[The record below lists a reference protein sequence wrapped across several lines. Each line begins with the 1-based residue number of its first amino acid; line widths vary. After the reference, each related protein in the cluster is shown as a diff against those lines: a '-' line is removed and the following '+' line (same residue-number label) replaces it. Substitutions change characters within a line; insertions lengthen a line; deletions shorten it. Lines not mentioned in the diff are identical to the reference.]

1 MITHPFVETFIN
13 QYKNGEIILNEDRI
27 KLIEWLENDI
37 LTRNDIYFDDKQIN
51 NFDKF
56 AAKWYFELRNF
67 QKFLSAFIFLK
78 YKEDDSLVFD
88 EFFLYMARG
97 AGKNG
102 FLSALSNYFISE
114 LHGIPFYS
122 VSIVANSEKQAQTS
136 FKEVY
141 NVIDMNEPLQAHF
154 IHQKAKIESV
164 ATKAELNFHTSNAA
178 TKDGGREGVIIYDEV
193 HQYENGEIVDVFS
206 GGLGKVQ
213 HPREFFIGTDGFVR
227 DGFIDKLKERSRN
240 ILNRDVPLED
250 DSLFPFLCCIDNE
263 DEMHD
268 SNMWSK
274 ANPMFHEPMSEYA
287 RGLFSKV
294 KKQYSKLQNDPSA
307 YENFI
312 TKRMN
317 LPKVNLEKSVTS
329 WENILRTNQ
338 EYDLDELKR
347 KACIGSID
355 YASVRDFTSC
365 GLFFKYKEK
374 YIIPKELTKTFVCKP
389 FADKHYAYSGVKSE
403 GNNKKETRKFAP
415 IREWEQEGLI
425 EVVKRE
431 TMNPIDV
438 VQWFVDRRN
447 EGWNIIKIIGDNFR
461 MEILRPLFEQ
471 NGFEVE
477 VIRNP
482 DAASALLAPKI
493 EIAFEEGNIVFG
505 DNPLM
510 RWNINNV
517 LVKLNA
523 RGEKTYKKKEEIKR
537 KTDSFMMFLYA
548 MWAARDLPDDSVN
561 DNFESL
567 MSFNF

>member
-1 MITHPFVETFIN
+1 
-13 QYKNGEIILNEDRI
+13 
-27 KLIEWLENDI
+27 
-37 LTRNDIYFDDKQIN
+37 
-51 NFDKF
+51 
-56 AAKWYFELRNF
+56 
-67 QKFLSAFIFLK
+67 
-78 YKEDDSLVFD
+78 
-88 EFFLYMARG
+88 
-97 AGKNG
+97 
-102 FLSALSNYFISE
+102 
-114 LHGIPFYS
+114 
-122 VSIVANSEKQAQTS
+122 
-136 FKEVY
+136 
-141 NVIDMNEPLQAHF
+141 
-154 IHQKAKIESV
+154 
-164 ATKAELNFHTSNAA
+164 
-178 TKDGGREGVIIYDEV
+178 
-193 HQYENGEIVDVFS
+193 
-206 GGLGKVQ
+206 
-213 HPREFFIGTDGFVR
+213 
-227 DGFIDKLKERSRN
+227 
-240 ILNRDVPLED
+240 
-250 DSLFPFLCCIDNE
+250 
-263 DEMHD
+263 
-268 SNMWSK
+268 
-274 ANPMFHEPMSEYA
+274 MSEYA
-287 RGLFSKV
+287 KGLFSKV
-294 KKQYSKLQNDPSA
+294 KKQYSKLHNDPSG

-347 KACIGSID
+347 KACIGSLD

-365 GLFFKYKEK
+365 GLFFKNKEK

-415 IREWEQEGLI
+415 IREWEKQGLI

-438 VQWFVDRRN
+438 VQWFVDKRN

-482 DAASALLAPKI
+482 DAASALLAPKV

-548 MWAARDLPDDSVN
+548 MWAARDLPDN
-561 DNFESL
+561 DIGDNIES
-567 MSFNF
+567 MFSFNF

>member
-37 LTRNDIYFDDKQIN
+37 LTRDDIYFDDKQIN

-250 DSLFPFLCCIDNE
+250 DSLFPFMCCIDNE

-268 SNMWSK
+268 SSIWQK

-505 DNPLM
+505 DNSLM

-548 MWAARDLPDDSVN
+548 MWASRDLPEDSLN
-561 DNFESL
+561 DKFDSL
-567 MSFNF
+567 MSLDF

>member
-1 MITHPFVETFIN
+1 MITHQFVETFIN
-13 QYKNGEIILNEDRI
+13 QYKNGEIILNEDRV
-27 KLIEWLENDI
+27 KLIKWLEEDI
-37 LTRNDIYFDDKQIN
+37 LTRDDIYFDNEQIEK
-51 NFDKF
+51 FDKF
-56 AAKWYFELRNF
+56 AAKWYFELRDF
-67 QKFLSAFIFLK
+67 QRFLSAFIFLK

-88 EFFLYMARG
+88 EFFLYMGRG

-102 FLSALSNYFISE
+102 FLSASSNYFISE

-141 NVIDMNEPLQAHF
+141 NVIDMNEPLQSHF
-154 IHQKAKIESV
+154 VHQKAKIESV

-206 GGLGKVQ
+206 GGLGKVK

-240 ILNRDVPLED
+240 ILNGDVPLED

-268 SNMWSK
+268 SKMWEK

-287 RGLFSKV
+287 KGLFSKV

-338 EYDLDELKR
+338 QYDLEELKN
-347 KACIGSID
+347 KPCIGSID

-365 GLFFKYKEK
+365 GLFFKHKEK

-415 IREWEQEGLI
+415 IREWEKQGLI

-431 TMNPIDV
+431 TMNPIEV
-438 VQWFVDRRN
+438 VQWFVDKRN

-493 EIAFEEGNIVFG
+493 EIAFEEGNIVWG

-510 RWNINNV
+510 RWNANNV
-517 LVKLNA
+517 LVKLNS

-548 MWAARDLPDDSVN
+548 MWAARDLPDN
-561 DNFESL
+561 DIGDNIES
-567 MSFNF
+567 MFSFNF

>member
-1 MITHPFVETFIN
+1 MITHQFVETFIN

-27 KLIEWLENDI
+27 KLIEWLEKDI
-37 LTRNDIYFDDKQIN
+37 LTRDDIYFDDKQIN

-178 TKDGGREGVIIYDEV
+178 TKDGGREGVIIYDEI

-206 GGLGKVQ
+206 GGLGKVK
-213 HPREFFIGTDGFVR
+213 HAREFFIGTDGFFR
-227 DGFIDKLKERSRN
+227 DGFLDKLKERSRN

-505 DNPLM
+505 DNSLM